1 MLDGDELDIDKL
13 KTVPVDL
20 SKLSNV
26 VKNNV
31 VKTTAYNKL
40 VKKVNAIQTI
50 NARDLVEKS
59 LLQHRNWRNWKEN
72 F

>member
-40 VKKVNAIQTI
+40 VKTVNAIQTI